1 MDERFVGGDCAFVLS
16 PAGRCRGYCV
26 LKTPCPGY
34 HPPVPDPSRQGSTTM
49 GSEST
54 YSQLSEQELDD
65 RMRGAGLTPEGKDR
79 AAKEAELEQFEN
91 PQDSTEV

>member
-1 MDERFVGGDCAFVLS
+1 
-16 PAGRCRGYCV
+16 
-26 LKTPCPGY
+26 
-34 HPPVPDPSRQGSTTM
+34 M